1 MPREEAYTT
10 DAENALSLGW
20 ETLASLTETILT
32 LLHFQKK
39 TKNNPHILLHWSWL
53 YVEWYT
59 GFIFCVPSAWTS
71 TLVVYYMGIFL
82 VRPVDQ

>member
-39 TKNNPHILLHWSWL
+39 PKTIHIFYSTDLDCMWNDTQALFFVFHQHGLPHL
-53 YVEWYT
+53 
-59 GFIFCVPSAWTS
+59 
-71 TLVVYYMGIFL
+71 
-82 VRPVDQ
+82 